1 MFGHLLS
8 IVPSEPEL
16 LIDISRASRANS
28 DYSESGYPYI
38 PNYGSS
44 GGGAA
49 YACVATNLKSPELY
63 YNPWNLITLDLCEAV
78 ELKTGVWHVT
88 KLLVTDSRN
97 SILYLNLNNFVGFNS
112 KISIFINKPTG
123 RKNASD
129 AAFSMGADNWADIPF
144 SQTLTDGVNVI
155 EIPESSVFDSQ
166 YANIARISIP
176 DDWWDRDE
184 DGNAIDTN
192 TDFYVVFFPVY
203 DQSKTVGYP
212 TYALPDFTKSSW
224 NELGSSNDA
233 SIINY
238 YKVDTT
244 ACSEPFNF
252 RYNTSTNL
260 QYSTSNVFV
269 IKPFKARF
277 KRYDGGKNISVS
289 IDLHGINNNEDVLI
303 QTFVNSSSTGEITVD
318 FPGAV
323 VFSETSYTN
332 PVVIIY
338 VYPKGV
344 YEQLPLETCFQ
355 FSKSIS
361 EGIEGHY
368 CYAQIPESPNFGTVI
383 MDMEVSSDIEPE
395 VLTAAFYKDVDATLG
410 GNGIRMAGPNNST
423 VSFGTE
429 IAFTYGNSSQG
440 KSYIN
445 GVLNTTNP
453 TSEYFGKHIT
463 VANVGIPIEGSNVHY
478 IGGSSIGGQSPF
490 RLHKFM
496 AFKEQLTE
504 EQLKKVYEKYNFYM
518 GN

>member
-212 TYALPDFTKSSW
+212 TYALPDFTKSS
-224 NELGSSNDA
+224 
-233 SIINY
+233 
-238 YKVDTT
+238 
-244 ACSEPFNF
+244 
-252 RYNTSTNL
+252 
-260 QYSTSNVFV
+260 
-269 IKPFKARF
+269 
-277 KRYDGGKNISVS
+277 
-289 IDLHGINNNEDVLI
+289 
-303 QTFVNSSSTGEITVD
+303 
-318 FPGAV
+318 
-323 VFSETSYTN
+323 
-332 PVVIIY
+332 
-338 VYPKGV
+338 
-344 YEQLPLETCFQ
+344 
-355 FSKSIS
+355 
-361 EGIEGHY
+361 
-368 CYAQIPESPNFGTVI
+368 
-383 MDMEVSSDIEPE
+383 
-395 VLTAAFYKDVDATLG
+395 
-410 GNGIRMAGPNNST
+410 
-423 VSFGTE
+423 
-429 IAFTYGNSSQG
+429 
-440 KSYIN
+440 
-445 GVLNTTNP
+445 
-453 TSEYFGKHIT
+453 
-463 VANVGIPIEGSNVHY
+463 
-478 IGGSSIGGQSPF
+478 
-490 RLHKFM
+490 
-496 AFKEQLTE
+496 
-504 EQLKKVYEKYNFYM
+504 
-518 GN
+518 